1 MFVTF
6 LLLSLALLCISHAL
20 KVHSPNCIRNNQIV
34 GACLLASGLLG
45 LTPTA
50 AIASDLPSLEKCFNA
65 VEKEIDP
72 VKGENII
79 RLREDVASGD
89 WSDVKAWSREYEAG
103 FRGGVLKSA
112 WKQLKGDE
120 QKRGIEVTNS
130 FTFDLIA
137 LNKAARVE
145 DTADANL
152 RIDQIKGDLVE
163 FLKLRPGI

>member
-1 MFVTF
+1 M
-6 LLLSLALLCISHAL
+6 
-20 KVHSPNCIRNNQIV
+20 
-34 GACLLASGLLG
+34 ASGLLG
-45 LTPTA
+45 LTPTSA
-50 AIASDLPSLEKCFNA
+50 AIASDLPSLDRCFNA

-79 RLREDVASGD
+79 RLRKDVASGD
-89 WSDVKAWSREYEAG
+89 WADVKAWSREYEAG

-112 WKQLKGDE
+112 WKQLQGDD

-145 DTADANL
+145 DTADANG
-152 RIDQIKGDLVE
+152 RIDQIKGDLVD
-163 FLKLRPGI
+163 FLKLRPK